1 MNKRVKGQTFSDSS
15 FKGIKEDENIAVD
28 DATLIFEECVF
39 NCDLYSTYLFGSN
52 SFSIKDL
59 FTSSITGFSFRNCLF
74 NGNVDLSLT
83 NEELKYGQSNI
94 IDQKIAFKGCT
105 FEKEVSFNSYTFK
118 KKFTLEKCKFKQE
131 CDLENNIF
139 EQEIRL
145 CGTEFQAQVKF
156 CGSTFNTMTL
166 FTPNKD
172 RVKSKDSVSI
182 SDSGSDDDRVKFGGD
197 VSFSGSTF
205 SDARF
210 WKLTFEGDVHLID
223 TKFNCPVY
231 FNNSKFNGTLRLG
244 KMGTIG
250 KTMIKQPFYLNGAT
264 IKELQIHEYIFENL
278 LSVDEA
284 RIEDVTIR
292 NSLFS
297 HFISLSGAEIKNTKD
312 EYTAR
317 TLKNEAVKGGNNPVA
332 LKMKAME
339 LNHYYKSI
347 KCPLKLPKKLLSFFS
362 NLKKLLSKRLFLSAV
377 CAFLAA
383 LGKYIAE
390 KVPLLLMKW
399 SNGYGTKWIRALGF
413 ILCST
418 FFFFS
423 IFVVLRD
430 GIGDTFIWCNIKYLK
445 EALTFVLL
453 FDSSKEIESIQTVW
467 QMLFFLLGKIFVAYG
482 IYQLIAAFRKHSK

>member
-1 MNKRVKGQTFSDSS
+1 MSRIVKNTIFTTSS
-15 FKGIKEDENIAVD
+15 FEGITAESIGVD

-39 NCDLYSTYLFGSN
+39 NCDLYSIYLFGSN
-52 SFSIKDL
+52 SFSIKKL

-83 NEELKYGQSNI
+83 NEELKCGQSNI
-94 IDQKIAFKGCT
+94 IDQEIVFKGCT
-105 FEKEVSFNSYTFK
+105 FEKEVIFKSYTFK
-118 KKFTLEKCKFKQE
+118 NKFTLEKCKFKQE
-131 CDLENNIF
+131 CNLENNIF

-145 CGTEFQAQVKF
+145 CGTEFQSQVYL
-156 CGSTFNTMTL
+156 CYSTFNTMYF
-166 FTPNKD
+166 FT
-172 RVKSKDSVSI
+172 
-182 SDSGSDDDRVKFGGD
+182 SDKDRVKFGGD
-197 VSFSGSTF
+197 VFFSGSTF

-210 WKLTFEGDVHLID
+210 WGLTFEKDVSLIN

-231 FNNSKFNGTLRLG
+231 FNNSKFNGTLCLG
-244 KMGTIG
+244 EMSTFG
-250 KTMIKQPFYLNGAT
+250 KTIIKQPFYLNGAT

-297 HFISLSGAEIKNTKD
+297 HFISLSGAEIKNAKD

-332 LKMKAME
+332 LTMKAME

-347 KCPLKLPKKLLSFFS
+347 ECPLKLPKKLLSFLS
-362 NLKKLLSKRLFLSAV
+362 NLKKFLSKRLLLSEV
-377 CAFLAA
+377 CAFLAPF
-383 LGKYIAE
+383 GKYIAE